1 MIAANRDII
10 LLNKRYDKAS
20 RRDMYRATK
29 ISGVSYHHGYQSTKD
44 SGYHKRVEMYKI
56 RIPLDAQVQGS
67 RTYLPEAYYDA
78 LDDAEVGNHWSL
90 HTEDMII
97 VCLPETDVPDTALDE
112 KQVKEL
118 TASVGAERKIIHI
131 VDYADNTLRGSDTV
145 KHWRIGGA

>member
-10 LLNKRYDKAS
+10 LLNKRYDKTS

-29 ISGVSYHHGYQSTKD
+29 ISGVSYHHGHQSSKGT
-44 SGYHKRVEMYKI
+44 GYHERVEMYKI
-56 RIPLDAQVQGS
+56 RIPLDAQVQAG

-78 LDDAEVGNHWSL
+78 LSDEEVGNHWTI

-97 VCLPETDVPDTALDE
+97 VCLPEAEVPDTTLDDKQIKAL
-112 KQVKEL
+112 
-118 TASVGAERKIIHI
+118 TSAAGAERKTIHV